1 MITLTTPF
9 TPEFTPYL
17 PPELRDKR
25 AIYFDIETTGLSA
38 QSSYVYLIGCAY
50 EEDGIYYLTQW
61 MCTEPSEE
69 KELLR
74 LFFDKVMYC
83 KSFSLIQIRCR
94 KKFFFQEFA
103 GTDIHIYFL
112 IRFKNRI

>member
-17 PPELRDKR
+17 PPEYRDKR

-50 EEDGIYYLTQW
+50 EEEGI
-61 MCTEPSEE
+61 
-69 KELLR
+69 
-74 LFFDKVMYC
+74 
-83 KSFSLIQIRCR
+83 
-94 KKFFFQEFA
+94 
-103 GTDIHIYFL
+103 
-112 IRFKNRI
+112 